1 MPSVIAYGGPQ
12 HVVQVQI
19 EDVHDVVVRER
30 GHHVHLKHVH
40 AACVALR
47 QVPDIHRYAC

>member
-40 AACVALR
+40 HLDHVR